1 MEPSL
6 ELRCCLGAAMP
17 NSSLTV
23 ASSPALPVGAMPPGA
38 RSRVAGLLSRPGI
51 FPFWHL
57 FRCSAT
63 SFASVHPGDVG
74 SGVPRR
80 PTPKTI
86 TEMEITPST
95 RSTRTAKFVFRRL
108 RNRQVPRR
116 YVNDH
121 RRPQVTRIRQ
131 VPLRK
136 HCTTTSVAKNPCT
149 TTIAVYDYL
158 HDERP
163 ENVYFLYF
171 APNENRPFCTLR
183 RYNPESTPVNA

>member
-1 MEPSL
+1 MPAAAAMEPSL

-51 FPFWHL
+51 FPLWHL

-86 TEMEITPST
+86 TEPEITPST

-116 YVNDH
+116 YENNY
-121 RRPQVTRIRQ
+121 RRRAFCQ
-131 VPLRK
+131 VPLPS
-136 HCTTTSVAKNPCT
+136 TLEDSVDVKFL
-149 TTIAVYDYL
+149 AV
-158 HDERP
+158 P
-163 ENVYFLYF
+163 
-171 APNENRPFCTLR
+171 PNIYGNL
-183 RYNPESTPVNA
+183 